1 MVVKVVMAKA
11 DDGWL
16 MVIIVAMVVM
26 VITVLIVEGR

>member
-1 MVVKVVMAKA
+1 MVVKVVMVKA